1 LKSDYETEFSDVE
14 PNLDDTFLLTA
25 LAAPINAGAL
35 KTSRRLKNVVGS
47 LILATGISV
56 LGAGPASRISQ
67 ADVTAFRDHL
77 VRNQLNVRWEGEP
90 TAQLDSEEIRRA
102 YGDRRFYFTF
112 KAPPLPPG
120 AAWPDLIERHKQAMA
135 EYQKHSLRITVGI
148 DNEQRAV
155 TFQTAQDFN
164 TGLMPVKSDDDARI
178 AAAAILSLI
187 GNDQVHPAVIGA
199 REVSVTG
206 TQFGWTCRVKQTK
219 GIDGTVV
226 FDPSGHCT
234 SASKRLNYVPPVPP

>member
-1 LKSDYETEFSDVE
+1 MLRST
-14 PNLDDTFLLTA
+14 LL
-25 LAAPINAGAL
+25 AGAM
-35 KTSRRLKNVVGS
+35 
-47 LILATGISV
+47 I
-56 LGAGPASRISQ
+56 LGAGLGLSADPASKTVSSQ
-67 ADVTAFRDHL
+67 ADATAFRDHL
-77 VRNQLNVRWEGEP
+77 VKNQLDQRWDGEP

-148 DNEQRAV
+148 DSQERAV

-164 TGLMPVKSDDDARI
+164 TGLMPVKTDDDARI

-187 GNDQVHPAVIGA
+187 GNTQVHPAVISA

-206 TQFGWTCRVKQTK
+206 TQFGWTCQAKQAK

-226 FDPSGHCT
+226 FDPSGRCT
-234 SASKRLNYVPPVPP
+234 RASKNLNYMPPVPP

>member
-1 LKSDYETEFSDVE
+1 MLRSA
-14 PNLDDTFLLTA
+14 FLV
-25 LAAPINAGAL
+25 GAM
-35 KTSRRLKNVVGS
+35 
-47 LILATGISV
+47 I
-56 LGAGPASRISQ
+56 LGAGISAGSADPASKAVLSQ
-67 ADVTAFRDHL
+67 ADVTAFHDHL
-77 VRNQLNVRWEGEP
+77 VKNQLDQRWDGEP

-135 EYQKHSLRITVGI
+135 EYQKHSLKITVGI
-148 DNEQRAV
+148 DNQERAV
-155 TFQTAQDFN
+155 SFQTAQDFN
-164 TGLMPVKSDDDARI
+164 TGLIPVKTDDDART

-187 GNDQVHPAVIGA
+187 GNDQVHPGVIGA

-206 TQFGWTCRVKQTK
+206 TQFGWTCQVKQAK

-226 FDPSGHCT
+226 FDPSGRCT
-234 SASKRLNYVPPVPP
+234 RATKNLNYVPPVPP